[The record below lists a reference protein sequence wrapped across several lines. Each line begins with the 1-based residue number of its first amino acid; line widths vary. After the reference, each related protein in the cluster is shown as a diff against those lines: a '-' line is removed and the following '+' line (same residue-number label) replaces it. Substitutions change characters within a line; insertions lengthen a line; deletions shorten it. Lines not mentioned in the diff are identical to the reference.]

1 MAKRHYSSEM
11 NGYYEG
17 NEGRRRQEMMDAG
30 MIHED
35 RSAIANLPQEVM
47 IKSYP
52 KAGYSLDGDL
62 NDSISGVD
70 KQIDILDGKKRDA
83 HKVPKKV

>member
-11 NGYYEG
+11 NGHYEG
-17 NEGRRRQEMMDAG
+17 HVDRRRQEMMDAG

-35 RSAIANLPQEVM
+35 HSAIANMPQEVM

-52 KAGYSLDGDL
+52 KSGYGLEAGLD
-62 NDSISGVD
+62 DSIRGVD
-70 KQIDILDGKKRDA
+70 KQIDLDGSLRSKNN
-83 HKVPKKV
+83 VPKKV